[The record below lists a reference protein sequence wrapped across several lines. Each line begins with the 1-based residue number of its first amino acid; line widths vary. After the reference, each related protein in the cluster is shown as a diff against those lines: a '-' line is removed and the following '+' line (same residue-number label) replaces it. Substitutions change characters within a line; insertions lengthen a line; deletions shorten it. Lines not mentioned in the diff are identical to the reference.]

1 MYVVLRQGFDS
12 TSTDTGTG
20 QEGDKE
26 DADETKEKN
35 EHASEDRYTYSAGEV
50 FLSHCT
56 F

>member
-1 MYVVLRQGFDS
+1 MLHQGFDS
-12 TSTDTGTG
+12 ASTDTGTG

-35 EHASEDRYTYSAGEV
+35 EHAPEDRCTYKWTCIFF
-50 FLSHCT
+50 FLSHYT